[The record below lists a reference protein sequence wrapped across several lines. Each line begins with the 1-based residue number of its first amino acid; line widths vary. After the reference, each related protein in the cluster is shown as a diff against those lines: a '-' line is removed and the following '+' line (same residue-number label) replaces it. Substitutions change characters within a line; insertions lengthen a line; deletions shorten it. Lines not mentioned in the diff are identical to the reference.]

1 MNASILGKLLV
12 LIDGSEA
19 SLAAVQFAVR
29 LAAQVSGELHA
40 MYVVDT
46 ATMDGLL
53 QMRIF
58 VAEERQEFEQDLERT
73 GTRYLEY
80 ARTIGR
86 KQRVEVRTHLRK
98 GALLQVVLPAVRELN
113 IDAIVL
119 GGWCATMVRKDA
131 MCEQRQLVLLEA
143 PCPVI
148 VVKAEPRNG
157 CLFGTDT
164 L

>member
-1 MNASILGKLLV
+1 MNPTILAKLLV

-19 SLAAVQFAVR
+19 SLAAVRFAVG
-29 LAAQVSGELHA
+29 LAAQVTGELQA

-46 ATMDGLL
+46 ATMDYLL
-53 QMRIF
+53 QLRIF
-58 VAEERQEFEQDLERT
+58 VTDERQEFEQDLERT

-80 ARTIGR
+80 ARAIGR
-86 KQRVEVRTHLRK
+86 KQQVEVRTHLRK
-98 GALLQVVLPAVRELN
+98 GAFLQMVLPAVRELQ

-119 GGWCATMVRKDA
+119 GGWRSTMMRKDA

-148 VVKAEPRNG
+148 VVKPEPHSG
-157 CLFGTDT
+157 
-164 L
+164 